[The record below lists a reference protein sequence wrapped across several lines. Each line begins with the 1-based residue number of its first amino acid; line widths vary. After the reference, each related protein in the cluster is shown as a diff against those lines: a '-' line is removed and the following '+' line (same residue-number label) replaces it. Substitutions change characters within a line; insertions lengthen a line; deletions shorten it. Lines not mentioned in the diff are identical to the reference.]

1 MRLIKLEQSN
11 CNPCKMV
18 SNYLE
23 QANIQFETVDV
34 TQEPEVASR
43 FGVMG
48 VPVTILL
55 SDQGEEVKRSIGF
68 KPDELDALINDLRGQ

>member
-1 MRLIKLEQSN
+1 MRIIKLEQPN

-34 TQEPEVASR
+34 TQEPEVAAR

-48 VPVTILL
+48 VPATILL

-68 KPDELDALINDLRGQ
+68 KPDELDALINNLRGQ

>member
-1 MRLIKLEQSN
+1 MRLIKLEQPN

-23 QANIQFETVDV
+23 QAGVEYEVVDV
-34 TQEPEVASR
+34 TQNPEAAAQ

-48 VPVTILL
+48 VPVTFLL
-55 SDQGEEVKRSIGF
+55 NEQGEEVKRSIGF
-68 KPDELDALINDLRGQ
+68 KPNELDELLKEL

>member
-1 MRLIKLEQSN
+1 MRLIKLEQPN

-23 QANIQFETVDV
+23 QADIQFETVDV

>member
-1 MRLIKLEQSN
+1 MRLIKLEQPN

-18 SNYLE
+18 TNYLE
-23 QANIQFETVDV
+23 QTDIQFETVDV

-43 FGVMG
+43 FDVMG

-55 SDQGEEVKRSIGF
+55 NDQGEEVNRSIGF
-68 KPDELDALINDLRGQ
+68 KPNELDELLKELR

>member
-1 MRLIKLEQSN
+1 MRLIKLEQPN
-11 CNPCKMV
+11 CNPCKTV
-18 SNYLE
+18 PNYLE
-23 QANIQFETVDV
+23 QANTQFEAVDV
-34 TQEPEVASR
+34 TQEPEVAAR

-68 KPDELDALINDLRGQ
+68 KPDELEDLIRVMEGM

>member
-1 MRLIKLEQSN
+1 MRLIKLEQPN

-23 QANIQFETVDV
+23 QADIQFETVDV

-55 SDQGEEVKRSIGF
+55 SGQGEEVKRSIGF

>member
-18 SNYLE
+18 SNYLK

-34 TQEPEVASR
+34 TQEPEVAAR

-55 SDQGEEVKRSIGF
+55 SDQGEEVKQSIGF
-68 KPDELDALINDLRGQ
+68 KPDELDKLVREVV

>member
-1 MRLIKLEQSN
+1 MRLIKLEQPN

-34 TQEPEVASR
+34 TQEPEVAAR

-55 SDQGEEVKRSIGF
+55 SGQGEEVKRSIGF

>member
-1 MRLIKLEQSN
+1 MRLIKLEQPN
-11 CNPCKMV
+11 CNPCKTV
-18 SNYLE
+18 SNYLK

-34 TQEPEVASR
+34 TQEPEAAAR

-55 SDQGEEVKRSIGF
+55 SEQGEEVKRSIGF
-68 KPDELDALINDLRGQ
+68 KPGELDALISDLRVQ

>member
-1 MRLIKLEQSN
+1 MRLIKLEQPN

-23 QANIQFETVDV
+23 QANVHFETVDV
-34 TQEPEVASR
+34 TQEPEVAAR

-55 SDQGEEVKRSIGF
+55 SDQGEEVNRSIGF
-68 KPDELDALINDLRGQ
+68 KPDELDELLKELR

>member
-1 MRLIKLEQSN
+1 MRLIKLEQPN
-11 CNPCKMV
+11 CNSCKMV

-23 QANIQFETVDV
+23 QADIQFETVDV

-55 SDQGEEVKRSIGF
+55 NDQGEEVNRSVGF
-68 KPDELDALINDLRGQ
+68 MPNELDELLKELR

>member
-1 MRLIKLEQSN
+1 MKLIKLEQPN

-23 QANIQFETVDV
+23 QADIQFETVDV

>member
-1 MRLIKLEQSN
+1 MRLIKLEQPN
-11 CNPCKMV
+11 CNPRKMV

-23 QANIQFETVDV
+23 QADIQFETVDV

-55 SDQGEEVKRSIGF
+55 NDQGEEVNRSVGF
-68 KPDELDALINDLRGQ
+68 KPNELDELLQELR

>member
-1 MRLIKLEQSN
+1 MRLIKLEQPN

-34 TQEPEVASR
+34 TQEPEVAAR

-55 SDQGEEVKRSIGF
+55 SHQGEEVKRSIGF
-68 KPDELDALINDLRGQ
+68 KPHELDALINDLRGL

>member
-1 MRLIKLEQSN
+1 MRLIKLEQPN

-23 QANIQFETVDV
+23 QADIQFETVDV

-48 VPVTILL
+48 VSVTILL
-55 SDQGEEVKRSIGF
+55 SGQGEEVKRSIGF

>member
-1 MRLIKLEQSN
+1 MRLIKLEQPN

-34 TQEPEVASR
+34 TQEPEVAAR

-48 VPVTILL
+48 VPVTILING
-55 SDQGEEVKRSIGF
+55 QGEEVKRSIGF
-68 KPDELDALINDLRGQ
+68 KPDELDELLNELQ

>member
-1 MRLIKLEQSN
+1 MRLIKLEQPN

-18 SNYLE
+18 SYYLE
-23 QANIQFETVDV
+23 QADIQFETVEV
-34 TQEPEVASR
+34 TQEPEVASK

-55 SDQGEEVKRSIGF
+55 SDQGEEVNRSIGF
-68 KPDELDALINDLRGQ
+68 KPDELDELLKELR

>member
-1 MRLIKLEQSN
+1 MRLIKLEQPN

-23 QANIQFETVDV
+23 QANTQFEAVDV
-34 TQEPEVASR
+34 TQEPEVAAR

-68 KPDELDALINDLRGQ
+68 KPDELEDLIRVMEGM